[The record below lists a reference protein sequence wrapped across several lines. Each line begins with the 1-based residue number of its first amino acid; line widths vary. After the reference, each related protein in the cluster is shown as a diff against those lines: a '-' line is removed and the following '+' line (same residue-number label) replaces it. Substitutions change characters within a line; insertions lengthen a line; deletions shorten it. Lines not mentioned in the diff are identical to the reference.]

1 MLKSL
6 YRNYDKMLV
15 WLNML
20 CINQHDR
27 SEREYQVGLMGEIY
41 STRCLG
47 TMRGLES
54 IQWTV
59 RGFKSLQLMAKQCF
73 RASIQYFF
81 HSALLE
87 KIVDSPG
94 ADLGKGNILS
104 LWNQYLA
111 LGLFHKGCTFL
122 GHL

>member
-1 MLKSL
+1 MANRSRSGKRRGSNFMLKSL

-59 RGFKSLQLMAKQCF
+59 RFPSSLPWNFVTTLCEWSGRIQKSTTHGETMFSGQ
-73 RASIQYFF
+73 
-81 HSALLE
+81 HSVLF
-87 KIVDSPG
+87 SF
-94 ADLGKGNILS
+94 
-104 LWNQYLA
+104 
-111 LGLFHKGCTFL
+111 GLTGEDC
-122 GHL
+122 G